1 MAGTVDLI
9 ADLNATKLSWSLV
22 VGVVRLYEFPSQ
34 WNENEVFSLEMVL
47 QDVKGD
53 RIHATISKP
62 ALEAFRHQIKEHAIY
77 KMQNFIVTT
86 NNGKVRTTPHKYKL
100 SFYTKTEFRPFA
112 ELESNGASDENLL
125 FDYIGEVVGKEEA
138 RGIITRTGH
147 QSKRIALQL
156 EDLDKNKIKCTLF
169 GELVDQVLPQ
179 LERDDGEPFI
189 LVVQLFK
196 TNVYLNS
203 LNIQRYYFPS
213 QRITQ
218 LQIQPQ
224 YSATDEINA
233 GIVPLKTI
241 EEVLNMQ
248 QEMSCWII
256 ANIVSLEV
264 GKDDW
269 CYTSCKTCPKKV
281 VESKDRYWCDHCRR
295 VGFKAMLRLQI
306 IVTDG
311 TGCLKLI
318 VWNKEAEQMVGKL
331 ADKVNEIC
339 MWEKTNSYPKY
350 LDNVID
356 KRFLFKLNITYKNI
370 NAIEGV
376 YSVTKLSDEDFLIS
390 SFGCASSSVE
400 ASTSQI
406 MGHTSLSE
414 TQDDSNAHG
423 VVSLSKDSAVEING
437 DSSYQTPAK
446 RSSPDTVDGYIGEAI
461 VSADAQASA
470 NKTFRW
476 YSEKKK
482 RWSN

>member
-86 NNGKVRTTPHKYKL
+86 NNGK
-100 SFYTKTEFRPFA
+100 FRPFA

-203 LNIQRYYFPS
+203 LNIQSAYYVSKVYFNLNLTEINEFK
-213 QRITQ
+213 QRHCSIEDYRGG
-218 LQIQPQ
+218 PQ
-224 YSATDEINA
+224 YAT
-233 GIVPLKTI
+233 
-241 EEVLNMQ
+241 
-248 QEMSCWII
+248 
-256 ANIVSLEV
+256 EV

>member
-86 NNGKVRTTPHKYKL
+86 NNGK
-100 SFYTKTEFRPFA
+100 FRPFA

-203 LNIQRYYFPS
+203 LNIQSAYYVSKVYFNLNL
-213 QRITQ
+213 T
-218 LQIQPQ
+218 
-224 YSATDEINA
+224 EINEF
-233 GIVPLKTI
+233 KQR
-241 EEVLNMQ
+241 LNKDIIFLHNALLNFRSNLNTLPRMRSM

-476 YSEKKK
+476 GYYEAV
-482 RWSN
+482 

>member
-1 MAGTVDLI
+1 
-9 ADLNATKLSWSLV
+9 
-22 VGVVRLYEFPSQ
+22 
-34 WNENEVFSLEMVL
+34 
-47 QDVKGD
+47 
-53 RIHATISKP
+53 
-62 ALEAFRHQIKEHAIY
+62 
-77 KMQNFIVTT
+77 MQNFIVIT
-86 NNGKVRTTPHKYKL
+86 NNGKIRTTPHKYKL
-100 SFYTKTEFRPFA
+100 SFYTKTEVMLQPIGR
-112 ELESNGASDENLL
+112 LL
-125 FDYIGEVVGKEEA
+125 LILLSFVLLLSLSQMVPVIKIYCLVNYIGEVVGKEEA
-138 RGIITRTGH
+138 RGIITCTGH

-156 EDLDKNKIKCTLF
+156 EDLEKNKIKCTLF

-203 LNIQRYYFPS
+203 LNIQSTYYVSKVYFNPNLTKINEFKQRLNKDIISPS

-218 LQIQPQ
+218 LQTQPQ
-224 YSATDEINA
+224 YSATDEINT

-248 QEMSCWII
+248 LETSCWII

-281 VESKDRYWCDHCRR
+281 VESKDRYCCDHCRR
-295 VGFKAMLRLQI
+295 VGFKAMLRYRLQI

-318 VWNKEAEQMVGKL
+318 VWNKEAEQMVGKP

-400 ASTSQI
+400 AFVSIIFGSI
-406 MGHTSLSE
+406 AKSE
-414 TQDDSNAHG
+414 YYLG
-423 VVSLSKDSAVEING
+423 
-437 DSSYQTPAK
+437 
-446 RSSPDTVDGYIGEAI
+446 
-461 VSADAQASA
+461 
-470 NKTFRW
+470 
-476 YSEKKK
+476 
-482 RWSN
+482 